1 MKKGAFLIVWLSKAE
16 AKEPNF
22 FLIEVRGQCDCGL
35 WWVSKLLLL
44 LSLPLSSL
52 AQPPLKRPE
61 IILWVCAQLAMTAV
75 R

>member
-1 MKKGAFLIVWLSKAE
+1 MVCGVKVAGIAFIAIV
-16 AKEPNF
+16 
-22 FLIEVRGQCDCGL
+22 
-35 WWVSKLLLL
+35 
-44 LSLPLSSL
+44 SL